1 MTASAAPHHRSPDSQ
16 SVAPAR
22 EAPQV
27 DHALRPAEI
36 FRGLLQAIAGI
47 AGATHTSFLL
57 LFLWSSI
64 DLLAAVNVGSV
75 LCYVAVFCLARHGRV
90 LQAWA
95 LTVFEVLGHAVLA
108 TLVIGW
114 DTSFHYY
121 ILLVI
126 PVVVVSP
133 IRPLALKALS
143 VCAVAGLYVA
153 LDAALRAAP
162 PTYPLAPGVRDALH
176 YFNLFGTMLILT
188 FLAGCYDYLI
198 HKAQAALRAMADTDP
213 LTALLNRRAVTD
225 IVTRQEAHVRRG
237 RSLSFVLCDI
247 DHFKH
252 INDTCGHEAG
262 DAVLKAVSAALRLGV
277 REVDHLARWGG
288 EEFLAVLPD
297 TDRASAEGVAER
309 LRQAVT
315 AIVVPIAEHAKL
327 SITLGVATVEAGES
341 ADQAIARADAALYA
355 GKRSGRNRVVMA

>member
-1 MTASAAPHHRSPDSQ
+1 MSTPPAPPHRLPP
-16 SVAPAR
+16 APAIDVADATAAA
-22 EAPQV
+22 EQ
-27 DHALRPAEI
+27 ALKPTEI

-47 AGATHTSFLL
+47 AGATHLSFLL
-57 LFLWSSI
+57 LFLWSHVG
-64 DLLAAVNVGSV
+64 LLAAVNVGSV
-75 LCYVAVFCLARHGRV
+75 LCYVAVFYLARSGRV

-108 TLVIGW
+108 TFVIGW
-114 DTSFHYY
+114 DTSFHYS

-126 PVVVVSP
+126 PVAVVSP

-143 VCAVAGLYVA
+143 VCAVAMLYVA
-153 LDAALRAAP
+153 LDAALRTAAP
-162 PTYPLAPGVRDALH
+162 AYPLAPGVRDALH

-213 LTALLNRRAVTD
+213 LTSLLNRRAMTD
-225 IVTRQEAHVRRG
+225 IVARQEAHVRRG

-247 DHFKH
+247 DHFKR
-252 INDTCGHEAG
+252 INDTRGHEAG
-262 DAVLKAVSAALRLGV
+262 DAVLKAVSEALRQSV

-297 TDRASAEGVAER
+297 TDHAGAEGVAQR
-309 LRQAVT
+309 LRQAVE
-315 AIVVPIAEHAKL
+315 AIAVAIGERIPV
-327 SITLGVATVEAGES
+327 SITLGVATVQAGES